1 MALPEK
7 TAARYLLSDL
17 EALPY
22 PRRMRE
28 IAESARDFA
37 GRGALRSVLEELE
50 GAGPYER
57 GVAIVLACAGGDAE
71 WTGARLADPDP
82 YVRGQALRVARSHG
96 VPDAAF
102 EAALDD
108 APEAVRRQLLRAI
121 VTGRRTALADR
132 LIGPLRHAWGDAEA
146 ARLLPGCSGPVVE
159 RLLPEIFH
167 AVRGWR
173 PLARRH
179 AGALFD
185 VAAAELAALPQAL
198 RDGWWQRYAAGVASA
213 TEAEPKR
220 VLDLLEQF
228 APSAFPHQLR
238 PRLGVLA
245 DADPGRV
252 LTILAGPRGWSLRRS
267 GALTKSVLRG
277 LARSGAPELLGYARA
292 VADDSGDLAR
302 LMLAHPPAE
311 RAAVHARAVEGRGAG
326 FAAVDGILLGALP
339 RSAVA
344 DEARRMAEGAKAR
357 GAHWSSVLLAESF
370 LPCAEVRDHLVAA
383 TRRPAAD
390 DRAQAWPLLVR
401 NAARSGE
408 RDQVTAV
415 LEEMTR
421 LANEQDPVRAAALAA
436 LAETGPALFGADA
449 EPFLDRI
456 SADAVAARDS
466 SRATRAS
473 LSVLAVAVLRE
484 HSAGGQRELVNWALR
499 TLVRISGNTGGA
511 DLGRLD
517 RTLRRGQEHDV
528 FEALRPWIEAGA
540 EKADYSLTFALARA
554 VGRRAAGMAELQELL
569 WQAIR
574 FGSNT
579 TVSAAIALWLEPR
592 ATRDERVARVLSQ
605 ESSAG
610 VLAPVSSVLCARRTD
625 LLDQLLSGTPPYGRF
640 LTKGAAWT
648 VSADAVQIRRWLPR
662 QQRALAA
669 QLEQAAGDDGLP
681 QWRRAA
687 AIAHG
692 AYIPGAGEELVRR
705 WAGSSDTV
713 LAEAA
718 LAALART
725 SRPGDALPGL
735 LAHAGGDRARVA
747 VYAATQA
754 SRHVAP
760 SRLAALLREV
770 LCGPGKK
777 VTSRKEAARLAA
789 VRLPAPEAAAL
800 LGEAYEMP
808 DAHRD
813 VRAACV
819 AFAVGLLGEER
830 VWDLLR
836 DAAGGETVLR
846 TAVLRV
852 LPLDLPQVHRERYA
866 RLVREVAGTDD
877 DEAAAPA
884 LTALARWAPWSPDA
898 VSVLAETV
906 ADLGRRATWQVAARG
921 LVTAAA
927 TAPRGAEALCGAL
940 TALAGPEA
948 AALLDAPPDAPD
960 APDRDL
966 PARRRIEYLAQTLAD
981 AGEVYRPAALRA
993 GELLAGYGDY
1003 VPQAAEVL
1011 AGAVSLDAAPGEV
1024 GAALS
1029 RLAVL
1034 HEGRPALA
1042 VRTAETLGSRL
1053 ADAEGEPAQLLP
1065 VAHRLAEDGA
1075 HAAGL
1080 LAVAAVE
1087 SLGERTDWADPW
1099 RDLLRSL
1106 RGHGV
1111 PDVRDAALAVS
1122 TSYE

>member
-17 EALPY
+17 EPLPY

-50 GAGPYER
+50 GTGPYER
-57 GVAIVLACAGGDAE
+57 GVAVLLACAGGDTE
-71 WTGARLADPDP
+71 WTGARIADPDSF
-82 YVRGQALRVARSHG
+82 VRGHALRVAQSHG

-102 EAALDD
+102 EAALGD

-121 VTGRRTALADR
+121 VTGQRTALADR
-132 LIGPLRHAWGDAEA
+132 LIGPLRRDWGDAEA
-146 ARLLPGCSGPVVE
+146 ARLLPGCSDPVVE
-159 RLLPEIFH
+159 RLLPDLFH

-179 AGALFD
+179 ADVLLD
-185 VAAAELAALPQAL
+185 VAARELTALPEAL

-213 TEAEPKR
+213 AKAEPTR

-228 APSAFPHQLR
+228 APSFFPHQLR

-245 DADPGRV
+245 DAAPGRV
-252 LTILAGPRGWSLRRS
+252 LAILAGTRGWSLRRS
-267 GALTKSVLRG
+267 GVLTDAVLRK
-277 LARSGAPELLGYARA
+277 LARSGAPGLLDYARA
-292 VADDSGDLAR
+292 VAEDSGDLAR

-311 RAAVHARAVEGRGAG
+311 RASVHARAVEGRGPAFG
-326 FAAVDGILLGALP
+326 TVDGVLLGALP

-344 DEARRMAEGAKAR
+344 DAARSMAEQAKAQ

-370 LPCAEVRDHLVAA
+370 LPCAEVRDRLVAA

-390 DRAQAWPLLVR
+390 DRARAWPLLVR

-408 RDQVTAV
+408 QSQVAAV

-421 LANEQDPVRAAALAA
+421 LANEQDPVRSAALAA

-466 SRATRAS
+466 SHGTRGS
-473 LSVLAVAVLRE
+473 LSRLAVAVLRE
-484 HSAGGQRELVNWALR
+484 HAVGGQRELVNWALR

-540 EKADYSLTFALARA
+540 EKADYSLAFALAHA
-554 VGRRAAGMAELQELL
+554 VGRRSAGMAELQELL

-574 FGSNT
+574 FGSNA
-579 TVSAAIALWLEPR
+579 TVSRAIGLWLQPP
-592 ATRDERVARVLSQ
+592 ATRDERVARVLAQ
-605 ESSAG
+605 EPSTG
-610 VLAPVSSVLCARRTD
+610 VLAPVHTVLCARRTD

-648 VSADAVQIRRWLPR
+648 VPAGAAQIRRWLPR
-662 QQRALAA
+662 QQRALAS
-669 QLEQAAGDDGLP
+669 QLQQAAGDAGLP
-681 QWRRAA
+681 RWDRAA
-687 AIAHG
+687 AIARS
-692 AYIPGAGEELVRR
+692 AYIPGAGEETVRR
-705 WAGSSDTV
+705 WTGSTDTV

-718 LAALART
+718 LGALAHI
-725 SRPGDALPGL
+725 SRPGDALPEL
-735 LAHAGGDRARVA
+735 LAHAGGERARVA
-747 VYAATQA
+747 VYAATRA
-754 SRHVAP
+754 SRHVPP

-800 LGEAYEMP
+800 LADAYGAP

-819 AFAVGLLGEER
+819 AFAGGLLGQER
-830 VWDLLR
+830 VWELLR
-836 DAAGGETVLR
+836 DAAGAEPVLR

-852 LPLDLPQVHRERYA
+852 RPLDLAAEHRERYA
-866 RLVREVAGTDD
+866 RLVREVVGTQD
-877 DEAAAPA
+877 DEAAALA
-884 LTALARWAPWSPDA
+884 LPALARWAPWSPDA
-898 VSVLAETV
+898 ASVLAEAT

-921 LVTAAA
+921 LVTASA
-927 TAPRGAEALCGAL
+927 TAPRGGEVLCGAL
-940 TALAGPEA
+940 AALASSDTGAPQ
-948 AALLDAPPDAPD
+948 DAQ
-960 APDRDL
+960 DRDL
-966 PARRRIEYLAQTLAD
+966 PARRRIEYVAEALAEG
-981 AGEVYRPAALRA
+981 GEPYRAAALAA
-993 GELLAGYGDY
+993 GSLLAGYADH
-1003 VPQAAEVL
+1003 VPQAAEILV
-1011 AGAVSLDAAPGEV
+1011 AALDVGGEPEEV
-1024 GAALS
+1024 GEALL
-1029 RLAVL
+1029 RLARL

-1042 VRTAETLGSRL
+1042 MRSAIALGERL
-1053 ADAEGEPAQLLP
+1053 TDTEYPGEAAVLLP
-1065 VAHRLAEDGA
+1065 VARRLATAGGHANGLFALALTDG
-1075 HAAGL
+1075 
-1080 LAVAAVE
+1080 
-1087 SLGERTDWADPW
+1087 LGERTNWPAPW
-1099 RDLLRSL
+1099 RALLVSL
-1106 RGHGV
+1106 RAHDV
-1111 PDVRDAALAVS
+1111 PDVRDAALSVC
-1122 TSYE
+1122 TFRE